1 VGLGAWV
8 PFDEGMA
15 RMGAE
20 DSTAELEKLR
30 ADLGFTPAGF
40 RESVRAYAAGV

>member
-1 VGLGAWV
+1 
-8 PFDEGMA
+8 
-15 RMGAE
+15 MGAE

-30 ADLGFTPAGF
+30 ADLGFTPAWF